1 MLTVS
6 NVDTK
11 EHLALKRELSA
22 ANSRIKELE
31 NSQEILREKKA
42 QLEQELGIM
51 QEKLRHLEASERS
64 QALKL
69 SELEE
74 TSKVANVEVTKVC

>member
-1 MLTVS
+1 VVTVL

-11 EHLALKRELSA
+11 EHLALKREVAA
-22 ANSRIKELE
+22 ANGRIKELE

-42 QLEQELGIM
+42 RLEQELAIM
-51 QEKLRHLEASERS
+51 QEKLRQVESSERS

-74 TSKVANVEVTKVC
+74 TSKATTVEVTKVS